1 MARARTAE
9 LLRRAY
15 EAGDPHA
22 AVELLEQSIALRHR
36 RVALLRYLQAQRLS
50 APLDA
55 RHHEYAQQVAA
66 RLSGETLARL
76 LDEARR
82 RGAWRAS
89 GPDRN

>member
-1 MARARTAE
+1 MTRAHTSE

-22 AVELLEQSIALRHR
+22 AVELLEQSMTLRHR

-55 RHHEYAQQVAA
+55 RHHQYVRDVAA
-66 RLSGETLARL
+66 RLSSETLARL
-76 LDEARR
+76 LDESRKRGTR
-82 RGAWRAS
+82 RG
-89 GPDRN
+89 GE